1 MEKMEFIFEDWG
13 NINGTQNV
21 YRVIN
26 GKKIWFCKIDLQ
38 TGDLIFPGLVLCDM
52 FCCKVTYDVAENMVT
67 VDNGQNW
74 LRFDLK
80 EFDEYF
86 SLFDYLNDLCYGW
99 AEEEVPIIRQK
110 VDLIFRNRHL
120 FCKMLREE
128 QF

>member
-26 GKKIWFCKIDLQ
+26 GKKIWFCKIDLK

-52 FCCKVTYDVAENMVT
+52 CGLKVIYH
-67 VDNGQNW
+67 VDNNTINANEM
-74 LRFDLK
+74 LFDLK
-80 EFDEYF
+80 EFDDCLIGYF

-99 AEEEVPIIRQK
+99 ADEEVPVIRQK
-110 VDLIFRNRHL
+110 VNLIFRNRHL